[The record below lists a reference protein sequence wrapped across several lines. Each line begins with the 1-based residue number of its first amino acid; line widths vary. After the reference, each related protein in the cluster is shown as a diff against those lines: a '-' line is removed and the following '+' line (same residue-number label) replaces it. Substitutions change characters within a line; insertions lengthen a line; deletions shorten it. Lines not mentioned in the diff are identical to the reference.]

1 MSKLYI
7 SYYGNFV
14 SIVEGEYIKKK
25 QKYDIKSTYFLAQAE
40 LEDIDYS
47 DRYQVL
53 KEALSRFKYKSKD
66 VVLCLNTRDVIV
78 KSNSI
83 PKLSPKE
90 LSKMMDME
98 IDELMSLE
106 RDDYVFS
113 YEVKREFEESGTE
126 YLDLIL
132 AGIRKEEVE
141 TIIDIFKEYK
151 LNLNSIDTLPT
162 SYLRILKKVD
172 YEDMM
177 IINLGEYGS
186 IVDIYKDDSLFIHDN
201 IPIKIDMEYG
211 YSQSVSL
218 AEEAMG
224 LMNYYSSRNFGKNVD
239 HILLIGA
246 YSNNADLISVFK
258 ERFRSDVVQG
268 IEKFIDLDIDFSDT
282 ESLHLINRI
291 SLNITNLIVDN
302 LGCML
307 RGVEKSKYPSMNLV
321 TKELRDKQNRLEKLK
336 TVGFFIPAVAIIALS
351 PYLILSGMDV
361 LKQKELKIVQSK
373 IDEIKLEYKAIEDIE
388 NEIAKIKEEISIY
401 DMLSSKQPTWGN
413 VLADIDKK
421 IPYKV
426 DLKSLSLSYDSSF
439 MVENKEDSSTEQSNQ
454 ENSEN
459 QEANNE
465 NQNNEQTE
473 QPIYEQIPNVINIDA
488 VAATPTDAGQFAYNL
503 KNLGYFEKVELL
515 NVNEME
521 EDNKKVYSFKITA
534 VLKEGVVT
542 KNE

>member
-246 YSNNADLISVFK
+246 YSNNVDLISVFK

-439 MVENKEDSSTEQSNQ
+439 MAENKEDSSTEQSNQ
-454 ENSEN
+454 ENGEN

>member
-14 SIVEGEYIKKK
+14 SIVEGEYNKKK
-25 QKYDIKSTYFLAQAE
+25 QKYNIKNTYFLAQAE

-53 KEALSRFKYKSKD
+53 KEALNRLEHKSED

-83 PKLSPKE
+83 PQIAPKE
-90 LSKMMDME
+90 LSQMMDME
-98 IDELMSLE
+98 IDEIMSLE

-113 YEVKREFEESGTE
+113 YEVSREFEESGTN

-141 TIIDIFKEYK
+141 KIIDIFKEYK

-162 SYLRILKKVD
+162 SYLRILKQVD

-186 IVDIYKDDSLFIHDN
+186 IVDIYKQNSLFIHDN

-218 AEEAMG
+218 ADEAMG
-224 LMNYYSSRNFGKNVD
+224 LMNYYSSRNFGKNID
-239 HILLIGA
+239 YILLIGV
-246 YSNNADLISVFK
+246 YSNNIELINVFK
-258 ERFRSDVVQG
+258 ERFKSDVVQG
-268 IEKFIDLDIDFSDT
+268 IEKFIDIDASFSNTKSLD
-282 ESLHLINRI
+282 LINRI
-291 SLNITNLIVDN
+291 SLDIKNLIIDN
-302 LGCML
+302 LGSML
-307 RGVEKSKYPSMNLV
+307 IGVEKSKYPSMNLL
-321 TKELRDKQNRLEKLK
+321 TKELRDKQNRIEKLK
-336 TVGFFIPAVAIIALS
+336 TLGFIVPVVATIGLI
-351 PYLILSGMDV
+351 PYLFLMGMDT
-361 LKQKELKIVQSK
+361 LKQKELKIIQSK
-373 IDEIKLEYKAIEDIE
+373 IDEIILEYKEIEDIE
-388 NEIAKIKEEISIY
+388 SEIAKIKEEIGIY
-401 DMLSSKQPTWGN
+401 DMLASKQPTWGN
-413 VLADIDKK
+413 ILADIDKK

-426 DLKSLSLSYDSSF
+426 DLKNLSLSYDASLALSG
-439 MVENKEDSSTEQSNQ
+439 ESKSKEPDNQSNTD
-454 ENSEN
+454 
-459 QEANNE
+459 
-465 NQNNEQTE
+465 NEQTE
-473 QPIYEQIPNVINIDA
+473 QPIYEQIPNVLKIDA
-488 VAATPTDAGQFAYNL
+488 VAATPTYAGQFAYNL
-503 KNLGYFEKVELL
+503 KGLGYFKKVDLL
-515 NVNEME
+515 NVHEIE
-521 EDNKKVYSFKITA
+521 QDSKKVYSFVITA

>member
-141 TIIDIFKEYK
+141 TIIDIFKEFK

-246 YSNNADLISVFK
+246 YSNNVDLISVFK

-282 ESLHLINRI
+282 ESLHLINKM

-388 NEIAKIKEEISIY
+388 NEIDKIKEEISIY

-454 ENSEN
+454 DNSEN

>member
-454 ENSEN
+454 DNSEN

>member
-53 KEALSRFKYKSKD
+53 KEALNRFSYKSKD

-113 YEVKREFEESGTE
+113 YEVKREFEESGTA

-151 LNLNSIDTLPT
+151 LHLNSIDTLPT

-201 IPIKIDMEYG
+201 IPIKIDMDYG
-211 YSQSVSL
+211 YSQSISL

-268 IEKFIDLDIDFSDT
+268 IEKFIDFNIDFSDT
-282 ESLHLINRI
+282 ESLNLINRI

-307 RGVEKSKYPSMNLV
+307 RDIEKSKYPSMNLV
-321 TKELRDKQNRLEKLK
+321 TKELRDKQNRTEKLK
-336 TVGFFIPAVAIIALS
+336 TIGFFIPAVAIIGLS
-351 PYLILSGMDV
+351 PYLILSGMDI
-361 LKQKELKIVQSK
+361 LKQKELQIVQSK

-388 NEIAKIKEEISIY
+388 SEIAKIKDEISIY
-401 DMLSSKQPTWGN
+401 DMLASKQPTWGN

-439 MVENKEDSSTEQSNQ
+439 ISENKEENSNEQANQ

-459 QEANNE
+459 QEANND
-465 NQNNEQTE
+465 NQNTEQTE
-473 QPIYEQIPNVINIDA
+473 QPIYEQIPNIINIDA

-515 NVNEME
+515 NVNEIE

-542 KNE
+542 DNE

>member
-282 ESLHLINRI
+282 ESLHLINKM

-454 ENSEN
+454 DNSEN